1 MINSNKP
8 KVLKRI
14 RRKYICD
21 QCSLKFPSQKKL
33 KLHMLSHLD
42 NSEKKSVTEEI
53 STETSLS
60 SSGKVKKE
68 FTSNDDVTITRT
80 AFVMKCSTCYRMI

>member
-1 MINSNKP
+1 
-8 KVLKRI
+8 
-14 RRKYICD
+14 
-21 QCSLKFPSQKKL
+21 
-33 KLHMLSHLD
+33 MLSHLD

-68 FTSNDDVTITRT
+68 DTSNDDVTITRT
-80 AFVMKCSTCYRMI
+80 AFVMKCSTCYRII